1 MNTPPLHDRLNR
13 LVSFAH
19 PRNQPPL
26 TNREI
31 ADKAST
37 LLDAPV
43 DEDLIVA
50 LRDGSVTVLTDD
62 LREVLGQIFG
72 LTDLGYLK
80 TPRCVA
86 ENNQILLMHDRLA
99 LISEARDLGVQHIEW
114 VPLKRTTFR
123 PYLLS
128 IQLQNSSTVHGGMTG
143 ISASTC
149 STSPGWESRR
159 AFQES
164 NTRIVYLTTRID
176 LQPAV

>member
-99 LISEARDLGVQHIEW
+99 LISEARDLGVQHIATRD
-114 VPLKRTTFR
+114 VDQDPNLVRKLRAALGAMVTG
-123 PYLLS
+123 
-128 IQLQNSSTVHGGMTG
+128 SSPKT
-143 ISASTC
+143 
-149 STSPGWESRR
+149 
-159 AFQES
+159 
-164 NTRIVYLTTRID
+164 
-176 LQPAV
+176 